1 MILFFKSFIVGL
13 GKIIPG
19 LSGSVIA
26 INFGIYD
33 KGIEAISDFFSNIK
47 KNTSFLFVSGS
58 GVVLAI
64 VIGSILLRWIL
75 LYFYLPFIAFF
86 IGILLSD
93 VRKKYID
100 FNGNITIKDMI
111 IIITVFLVFIFFNL
125 NVKTIKNVN
134 INIITYCIIGLLDA
148 ITMVIPGISGTG
160 IFMMLGL
167 YDVYLSIL
175 SNCLNINTFFHNF
188 YMLVYYFV
196 GLILGIIITSKV
208 ANYMFKNHKH
218 FTHIIVLSLM
228 LSTVLVLISG
238 ILHTKYS
245 VLSYV
250 LLFIF
255 IIGGYMLNN

>member
-33 KGIEAISDFFSNIK
+33 KGIEAISDFFSNVK

-64 VIGSILLRWIL
+64 VIGSKLLRWIL
-75 LYFYLPFIAFF
+75 LYFYLPFIAIF

-100 FNGNITIKDMI
+100 FNGNITIKD
-111 IIITVFLVFIFFNL
+111 IFFNL

-250 LLFIF
+250 ILFIF

>member
-33 KGIEAISDFFSNIK
+33 KGIEAISDFFSNVK
-47 KNTSFLFVSGS
+47 KNTSFLLVAGS

-64 VIGSILLRWIL
+64 VIGSKLLRLIL
-75 LYFYLPFIAFF
+75 LYFYVPFISVF

-93 VRKKYID
+93 IRKNYIA
-100 FNGNITIKDMI
+100 FNENIKSKDMI
-111 IIITVFLVFIFFNL
+111 IMIIIFLAFILGNL
-125 NVKTIKNVN
+125 NIKTIKQVN
-134 INIITYCIIGLLDA
+134 IGAVTYCMIGLLDA

-196 GLILGIIITSKV
+196 GLILGIIITSKI

-218 FTHIIVLSLM
+218 FTQIIVLSLM

-245 VLSYV
+245 LLSYIV
-250 LLFIF
+250 LFIL
-255 IIGGYMLNN
+255 ISVSYMLNN